1 MSETKIDL
9 DKMTLE
15 EIASYVH
22 SVLRYKSPFPNW
34 KNAFEKLRHE
44 T

>member
-15 EIASYVH
+15 EIASYVQR
-22 SVLRYKSPFPNW
+22 LFKSPFPSW
-34 KNAFEKLRHE
+34 KKAFEKLK